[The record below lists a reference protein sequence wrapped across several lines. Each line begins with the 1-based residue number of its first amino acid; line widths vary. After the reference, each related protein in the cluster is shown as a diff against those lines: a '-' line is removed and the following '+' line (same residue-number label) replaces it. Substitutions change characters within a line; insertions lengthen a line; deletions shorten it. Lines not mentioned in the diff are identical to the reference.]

1 MSARLPKK
9 SVSPVS
15 GASFAGNVLRVS
27 LSKRIAGL
35 RVVVVTHA
43 LVTETHKYTILLTRP
58 KRANNSSFLGRVT
71 ASQLRFVDS
80 GKS

>member
-9 SVSPVS
+9 SVSPV
-15 GASFAGNVLRVS
+15 GGTSFSGNVLRVS
-27 LSKRIAGL
+27 ISKCTAGL
-35 RVVVVTHA
+35 RVVVVTHT